1 MISDWHTFLTAWLL
15 QMARYI
21 LAGWNIIF
29 VEKNMI
35 FKSVTVIHIIGVSI
49 EIEISFLRTE
59 EMFFLLFPCCQ
70 LGIATVYNFLV

>member
-35 FKSVTVIHIIGVSI
+35 FKSVTVIHIIVVSI

-59 EMFFLLFPCCQ
+59 EMFFYC
-70 LGIATVYNFLV
+70 FLAVN

>member
-35 FKSVTVIHIIGVSI
+35 LKSVTVIHIIVVSI

-59 EMFFLLFPCCQ
+59 EMFFYC
-70 LGIATVYNFLV
+70 FLAVN